1 MSERAMSDETLDKFL
16 SVAGSLDWPGPARNP
31 KFEEFLMVQA
41 ESDRARRSR
50 RSRLFLTLG
59 VLLAGGTVFGAA
71 KLYESYR
78 VRVNVNGMTHER
90 DVTPG
95 PDGTAT
101 IVEQLDGGGQATIIV
116 GPENIGADGKIHVGI
131 NVAPGDPAGVSAV
144 EGFALP
150 DGFLEGMDA
159 PPAESPVRVEG
170 VPLTVDPDGGEGR
183 PN

>member
-1 MSERAMSDETLDKFL
+1 MSKRAMSDETLDKFL
-16 SVAGSLDWPGPARNP
+16 FEAGSLDWPGPARNP
-31 KFEEFLMVQA
+31 KFEEFLMVHA
-41 ESDRARRSR
+41 ESDRTRRLRGSK
-50 RSRLFLTLG
+50 LFLTLG

-78 VRVNVNGMTHER
+78 VRVNVNGVTHER

-101 IVEQLDGGGQATIIV
+101 IVEQLAGGGKARIIV

-131 NVAPGDPAGVSAV
+131 NVSPGDPAGVSAV

-150 DGFLEGMDA
+150 EGMIEA
-159 PPAESPVRVEG
+159 MGTAPAEQPVRVEG
-170 VPLTVDPDGGEGR
+170 VPLTVDPDSEEGQ

>member
-1 MSERAMSDETLDKFL
+1 MSERPMSDEALDKFL
-16 SVAGSLDWPGPARNP
+16 SVAGSPDWPGPARNP

-41 ESDRARRSR
+41 ESDRARRFR
-50 RSRLFLTLG
+50 RSRFFLTLG

-101 IVEQLDGGGQATIIV
+101 IVEQLEGGGKATIIV

-131 NVAPGDPAGVSAV
+131 NVPPGDPAGVSAV

-150 DGFLEGMDA
+150 EGLLEGKDA
-159 PPAESPVRVEG
+159 PPAESTVRVEG
-170 VPLTVDPDGGEGR
+170 VPLTENLDGDEDGG
-183 PN
+183 N

>member
-1 MSERAMSDETLDKFL
+1 MNERAMSDETLDKFL

-41 ESDRARRSR
+41 ESDRARRLR
-50 RSRLFLTLG
+50 RSKFFLTLG

-78 VRVNVNGMTHER
+78 VRVNINGVTHER

-101 IVEQLDGGGQATIIV
+101 IVEQLAGGGKAQIIV

-150 DGFLEGMDA
+150 EGFLEGMNT
-159 PPAESPVRVEG
+159 PPGESPVRVEG
-170 VPLTVDPDGGEGR
+170 VPLTEKPDADEDRG
-183 PN
+183 N